1 MPSATHPS
9 ESLRCPGPRSPGHL
23 QAGERR
29 IRTRYL
35 LSTYWVS
42 GKVWGTWHVM
52 GQVIK
57 AENCCLSPCLGRLA
71 GKSPLRSL
79 HQRGHGPR
87 PHTLGT

>member
-9 ESLRCPGPRSPGHL
+9 ESLHCPGLRSPGHL

-42 GKVWGTWHVM
+42 GKV
-52 GQVIK
+52 
-57 AENCCLSPCLGRLA
+57 
-71 GKSPLRSL
+71 RSGP
-79 HQRGHGPR
+79 GHES
-87 PHTLGT
+87 